1 MSAVSRQKPPAAPP
15 TALSAWEF
23 AGLMVTYWCNAKC
36 AFCYVYSGPDRGG
49 ELSRDDA
56 VALWSGL
63 DRHAASHGKIMR
75 IHLAGGEPFGD
86 WVQLI
91 AIVRAARD
99 AGLTRLEK
107 VETNAAWA
115 SEDGLTRARLE
126 HLDALGMEKLII
138 SADVYHQEFVPFER
152 VERLVAIARQVL
164 GPSRVRVRW
173 WEFLE
178 SPRIARRATD
188 AEKRQQ
194 FEAALLRHRDRM
206 TGRAADRLAPLLP
219 RIPVEQLA
227 ELNCAKEMLDC
238 KHVHIDPYGNV
249 FPGVCAGIILGNA
262 REQGIEAVWDKL
274 AATWRDRPVVGALAR
289 GSSYALMQAA
299 QMHGYE
305 PLADGYVN
313 KCHLCSHVRQFLFD
327 RGIWREEVG
336 PGEVYANENEKR
348 EAANWTRGLTLPV
361 VQVGGLSIKD

>member
-1 MSAVSRQKPPAAPP
+1 MPPRSTQKPPPTPP

-23 AGLMVTYWCNAKC
+23 AGLMVTYWCNARC

-49 ELSRDDA
+49 ELSRADA
-56 VALWSGL
+56 VGLWRGL
-63 DRHAASHGKIMR
+63 DRHAAAHGKIMR

-91 AIVRAARD
+91 SIIRAARD

-115 SEDGLTRARLE
+115 TADGLTRARLE
-126 HLDALGMEKLII
+126 QLDALGMEKLII
-138 SADVYHQEFVPFER
+138 SADVYHQEFVPFDR
-152 VERLVAIARQVL
+152 VERCVAIARQAL

-178 SPRIARRATD
+178 SPRIARRASD

-206 TGRAADRLAPLLP
+206 TGRAADQLAPLLP
-219 RIPVEQLA
+219 RTPVEQLA
-227 ELNCAKEMLDC
+227 ELNCAREMLDC
-238 KHVHIDPYGNV
+238 RHVHVDPYGNV

-262 REQGIEAVWDKL
+262 REHGIEAVWDAL
-274 AATWRDRPVVGALAR
+274 NNSWPARPVVGALAR
-289 GSSYALMQAA
+289 GGSFALMQAA
-299 QMHGYE
+299 RAHGYV
-305 PLADGYVN
+305 PLDGGYVN

-327 RGIWREEVG
+327 HGIWPDEIG

-348 EAANWTRGLTLPV
+348 AAATWTQGLALPV
-361 VQVGGLSIKD
+361 VQSGG